1 MLFDPYDAHV
11 PSAFLVKLAD
21 AGWERR
27 EAAALRRAVFC
38 HEQGVFAGDDRD
50 AIDAA
55 DGLAHTIVA
64 LSCVAGQPDQVV
76 GTVRIHEWP
85 DAPRTWTGSRLA
97 VHAAFRRHGHLGSAL
112 IRAAVGTANARGC
125 DRFMAQVQ
133 AQNVELF
140 QKLNWRLLD
149 RIEVHGR
156 PHGVM
161 QAGLAHYP
169 PIADPLTG
177 FVVTAA
183 RRARRT
189 EAA

>member
-1 MLFDPYDAHV
+1 MLFDPFDAHV

-38 HEQGVFAGDDRD
+38 HEQGVFVGDDRD
-50 AIDAA
+50 AIDPVA
-55 DGLAHTIVA
+55 DTIVA

-140 QKLNWRLLD
+140 RKLDWLLLEHV
-149 RIEVHGR
+149 EVHGR
-156 PHGVM
+156 PHGLM
-161 QAGLAHYP
+161 QASLAHYP
-169 PIADPLTG
+169 AIADPATG
-177 FVVTAA
+177 FVVTSA
-183 RRARRT
+183 RTARRT
-189 EAA
+189 EVA